1 MYFAYQIPNRAK
13 LVKPPNFKN
22 IPIEHDIVWKKIRQ
36 QTLNYSYRKPKH
48 QEDNGAE
55 NNLQEE
61 TRQISANQSS
71 ERQAGF

>member
-61 TRQISANQSS
+61 TR
-71 ERQAGF
+71 